1 MVIRLY
7 SALVQLH
14 LEYCGFAFGP
24 QHNSDKDKSKQAQQQ
39 VTAMVKDLEQLVY
52 KVMLKELHVF
62 GLEKRRLQGGPVTVF
77 HFEREFIE
85 KMELDSSQ
93 SCTVK
98 GQERMQAVIREIPIT
113 YEEKKSTVRVP

>member
-1 MVIRLY
+1 MCLAWRREGCRGG
-7 SALVQLH
+7 LV
-14 LEYCGFAFGP
+14 
-24 QHNSDKDKSKQAQQQ
+24 
-39 VTAMVKDLEQLVY
+39 
-52 KVMLKELHVF
+52 
-62 GLEKRRLQGGPVTVF
+62 RVF

-113 YEEKKSTVRVP
+113 YEEKNPH